1 MSKKSLN
8 FKITSIISILILGM
22 GIISYLGITKIGE
35 INDSLGALIDGP
47 VVRVN
52 IAQELKGIFFLQLFN
67 QRSFMMETRSAE
79 HARLENLMN
88 ERTKEFYALAE
99 KYNLLA
105 GTQGKKDIAE
115 ILQLYTAWW
124 ERTKDI
130 RQISL
135 TDKNTALLEIEK
147 VGQQTRNPL
156 ISLVEGMSKR
166 NQEELQKEDK
176 RTDKIYEDAR
186 SLVIWIS
193 VSLVVV
199 GIALSIYILR
209 ALTIV
214 INRVIEDLSVNST
227 QVKEAALQISSSSQN
242 LSQASTEQA
251 SSLEE
256 TVATLEELTSMV
268 KVNAE
273 NAVSAATLS
282 AQTAEIAAHG
292 EREIFSLVN
301 AMGEIATDSK
311 KISEII
317 GVIDDIAFQTNLLA
331 LNAAVEAARAGEQG
345 KGFAVVAEAVRN
357 LAQRSAIAA
366 KDIADLI
373 QNSVDKVERGGKQAH
388 QGGAVFAKILEAIKK
403 MNNLNNEIAAANQEQ
418 SNGIGQIGVAMNQ
431 LDQVTQVNA
440 ATSEE
445 AAASAEELSAQASG
459 LQNTVAV
466 LVEAIKGSTENTAPR
481 DQSSKPLA
489 FNLKKTERKSAA

>member
-22 GIISYLGITKIGE
+22 GIISYLGISKIGE
-35 INDSLGALIDGP
+35 INDSLGQLIDGP
-47 VVRVN
+47 VARVN
-52 IAQELKGIFFLQLFN
+52 MAQELKAIFFLQLFN
-67 QRSFMMETRSAE
+67 QRSYMMESRPAE
-79 HARLENLMN
+79 HARIENTMN
-88 ERTKEFYALAE
+88 VRTKEFYDLAD
-99 KYNLLA
+99 KYDSMA
-105 GTQGKKDIAE
+105 GVQGKKDIAE
-115 ILQLYTAWW
+115 IRQIYTNWW
-124 ERTKDI
+124 EKTKEV
-130 RQISL
+130 RLISL
-135 TDKNTALLEIEK
+135 TDKNKALMEIEQI
-147 VGQQTRNPL
+147 GQQTRNPL
-156 ISLVEGMSKR
+156 INLVEGMSKR
-166 NQEELQKEDK
+166 NLQELQTEDK
-176 RTDKIYEDAR
+176 RTDEVYEDAR
-186 SLVIWIS
+186 SLVITIS
-193 VSLVVV
+193 ISLVLA
-199 GIALSIYILR
+199 GIALAVYILR

-214 INRVIEDLSVNST
+214 INRVIEDLSMNSG
-227 QVKEAALQISSSSQN
+227 QVKEAAQQISSSSQS

-273 NAVSAATLS
+273 NAASAATLS
-282 AQTAEIAAHG
+282 AQTAEIAAQG

-388 QGGAVFAKILEAIKK
+388 QGGEVFAKILDAIKK
-403 MNNLNNEIAAANQEQ
+403 VNNLNNEIAAANQEQ
-418 SNGIGQIGVAMNQ
+418 SNGIGQIGIAMNQ

-466 LVEAIKGSTENTAPR
+466 LVEAIKGSTDHTAPKEPV
-481 DQSSKPLA
+481 SKTLA
-489 FNLKKTERKSAA
+489 FKIKKAEHKAA